1 MIEKTRLREDKPISG
16 FRESWF
22 NSLSIGPRDARGD
35 IGNVF
40 ANVFLGRPFPG
51 QGPLLLSRYQ
61 FLPFIVVHETLVL
74 CLNFSSL
81 INVQHVQSKIKLYSD
96 TNITSLSLKPIPGIN
111 F

>member
-1 MIEKTRLREDKPISG
+1 MVSALKMIEKTRLREDKPISG

-51 QGPLLLSRYQ
+51 QGPLLLSRY
-61 FLPFIVVHETLVL
+61 
-74 CLNFSSL
+74 
-81 INVQHVQSKIKLYSD
+81 
-96 TNITSLSLKPIPGIN
+96 PIPPIHCSARNIGSVS
-111 F
+111 